1 MTSETT
7 RSTIGMNT
15 HIDDL
20 MVPEVIWLVEIN
32 IVLLMMLCYN

>member
-15 HIDDL
+15 HTDDL
-20 MVPEVIWLVEIN
+20 KVLEVIWLVEID

>member
-20 MVPEVIWLVEIN
+20 RVLDVIWLVEID
-32 IVLLMMLCYN
+32 IALLMMLCYN

>member
-20 MVPEVIWLVEIN
+20 RVSEVFWLVEIN
-32 IVLLMMLCYN
+32 IVLLTMLCYN